1 MNNNSIEETRHL
13 DDLKHVLK
21 IMRTTICLLFFSIM
35 FISASNSFS
44 QGLIDRL
51 EAASIKEVCKEIEK
65 NSDFIF
71 VFSDASEKLMDKKV
85 TINTKSENIEEVL
98 NMIFV
103 NTGLNYKILDKQV
116 VIYEAAQNDVN
127 AATNDSRSSIQEEQ
141 QKRRISGTIT
151 DEEGVP
157 IIGANIIE
165 VGTTNGTISD
175 IDGNFA
181 LDVSEAATI
190 RISYIG
196 YVSQEV
202 KTDNR
207 TSYSIT
213 LEEDAQTLEDLVV
226 IGYGSM
232 KKRDITGSI
241 TSITSEDITKKVPA
255 NVYEALQGQA
265 PGVQVVMGSGQPG
278 ETATIK
284 IRGTSTFSAEG
295 VKPLYIVD
303 GAPLESIDG
312 INPSDIESIEVLKD
326 AASASIYGSRSA
338 NGVILITTKG
348 GAKER
353 PSLDIKYNHGW
364 GQLSHKLPQANRSDR
379 RIYDIKRREYFL
391 ANGMSGNANESIQMI
406 QDSLNV
412 FFNVDNDYQKMI
424 TQTAQ
429 KDQIDL
435 SIGGASDKIKY
446 YVNTGFYNE
455 TGIIPNT
462 SFQRLTTRINSDYKP
477 YDWLNMGTRLSL
489 GYSLKKGIN
498 EGQLFNAVLSRRPY
512 FSTYYPDG
520 SLVGVFNGQKNPIA
534 QIEHTTD
541 YTDAYRA
548 NFFQF
553 LEFTIVKGLTFRTN
567 INANFYLNKRNR
579 LYPSIITDEWQRS
592 NSGSSFNYLNWN
604 WLNENFFTY
613 SKSWDQHNFSAMLG
627 ASVQRWYN
635 ENEILQGINSSTDFI
650 HTMNAFAANLDLTQT
665 GTWISKHSLAS
676 VFSRITYDYAGKYL
690 FAANFRRDGSSR
702 FSENN
707 KWGNFPSISAGW
719 RFSDERFMLNSKNV
733 LDDAKIRVS
742 YGITG
747 NEAIGNYDYIY
758 SYVPSIIY
766 DGIGG
771 VSPARIAKDNLK
783 WEETKQFNTGLD
795 LSFLNGRLVITA
807 DYYNKNTD
815 GLLANYQL
823 PKESGFSYMRTNVG
837 EMNNKG
843 YEFVV
848 SGDIIRK
855 KDFTWNASFNISH
868 NKNKIIKLSEG
879 KAYLEG
885 GLWWM
890 EEGGSIGDF
899 YGYKSLGVFQY
910 DESNA
915 FSDKWEQLTPVFE
928 NGVFAYRYLLNGT
941 DYTGTVNVKKLP
953 NGKPFRGGD
962 YNWAEVEGKE
972 NGIID
977 DNDKMVLGNAMPN
990 YTGGIGSQVRY
1001 KQVTL
1006 FVSFYYSLGG
1016 KIYNDAE
1023 HNRNAFRY
1031 TGTTPAPKV
1040 IHDLWLKQGDIAT
1053 YPRPYNDEFNNARYA
1068 NSFYLE
1074 DASYVRLQNVRLSYE
1089 FTKDVLKK
1097 IKIKGLN
1104 IYGYVNNPLTWTKY
1118 SGYDPEFSSSNPL
1131 RIGKDT
1137 YRYPMKREFGLGL
1150 NINI

>member
-1 MNNNSIEETRHL
+1 MNKHSIEERGHL
-13 DDLKHVLK
+13 NNLKHALK
-21 IMRTTICLLFFSIM
+21 VMRTTLFLLFFCVL
-35 FISASNSFS
+35 FTSASNSFS
-44 QGLIDRL
+44 QELTLII
-51 EAASIKEVCKEIEK
+51 ESTSIKDVCKEIER

-71 VFSDASEKLMDKKV
+71 VFSDTSEKLVDKKV
-85 TINTKSENIEEVL
+85 DINANSKKVEEIL
-98 NMIFV
+98 DLIFM
-103 NTGLNYKILDKQV
+103 NSGLTYKILDKQI
-116 VIYEAAQNDVN
+116 VIYESNMTASVKDNKYTASTFVK
-127 AATNDSRSSIQEEQ
+127 Q
-141 QKRRISGTIT
+141 QKKQISGIVT
-151 DEEGVP
+151 DIQGEP

-165 VGTTNGTISD
+165 AGTTNGTVTD
-175 IDGNFA
+175 INGNFVLNVA
-181 LDVSEAATI
+181 DNATI
-190 RISYIG
+190 RISYLG
-196 YVSQEV
+196 YIEQNISIAG
-202 KTDNR
+202 KSSIN
-207 TSYSIT
+207 IT
-213 LEEDAQTLEDLVV
+213 LKEDTQTLEDLVV

-232 KKRDITGSI
+232 KKRDVTGSI
-241 TSITSEDITKKVPA
+241 TSITSEDITKKIPA

-284 IRGTSTFSAEG
+284 IRGTSTFSEAG

-312 INPSDIESIEVLKD
+312 INPSDIESMEILKD

-338 NGVILITTKG
+338 NGVILITTRG
-348 GAKER
+348 GVREK
-353 PSLDIKYNHGW
+353 PSFDIKYNRGW

-379 RIYDIKRREYFL
+379 REYDIKRREYFL
-391 ANGMSGNANESIQMI
+391 ANGMPGNANESIQMI
-406 QDSLNV
+406 EDSLNV

-424 TQTAQ
+424 SQTAQ

-435 SIGGASDKIKY
+435 SIGGAGDKIKY
-446 YVNTGFYNE
+446 FVNTGFFNE
-455 TGIIPNT
+455 KGIIPNT
-462 SFQRLTTRINSDYKP
+462 SFQRLTTRVNSDYEP
-477 YDWLNMGTRLSL
+477 YKWLNMGTRLSL

-498 EGQLFNAVLSRRPY
+498 EGQLLNAMLSRRPY

-520 SLVGVFNGQKNPIA
+520 TLVGIFNGQRNPIA

-541 YTDAYRA
+541 YTDAYTA

-553 LEFTIVKGLTFRTN
+553 MEFGIAKNLKFRTN
-567 INANFYLNKRNR
+567 INANFYLNKRKR

-592 NSGSSFNYLNWN
+592 NSGGSFNYLNWN
-604 WLNENFFTY
+604 WLSENFFTY
-613 SKSWDQHNFSAMLG
+613 SNTWDQHNLGAMLG
-627 ASVQRWYN
+627 ASIQKWYN

-650 HTMNAFAANLDLTQT
+650 YTMNAFAANLDLTQT
-665 GTWISKHSLAS
+665 GSWISKHSLAS
-676 VFSRITYDYAGKYL
+676 IFSRITYDYRGKYL

-719 RFSDERFMLNSKNV
+719 RFSDELFMKKAKSV
-733 LDDAKIRVS
+733 LDDGKIRVS

-758 SYVPSIIY
+758 SYIPSIIY

-783 WEETKQFNTGLD
+783 WEETKQLNTGLD
-795 LSFLNGRLVITA
+795 LSFFNSRLIITA

-843 YEFVV
+843 YELMV

-855 KDFTWNASFNISH
+855 SDLTWNASFNISY

-879 KAYLEG
+879 KSYLEG

-899 YGYKSLGVFQY
+899 YGYKNLGVFQY

-928 NGVFAYRYLLNGT
+928 NGVFAYKYLLNGS
-941 DYTGTVNVKKLP
+941 DYSGTVNVKKLP
-953 NGKPFRGGD
+953 NGKAFRGGD
-962 YNWAEVEGKE
+962 YNWAEIGGEE

-977 DNDKMVLGNAMPN
+977 DNDKMVIGNAMPK
-990 YTGGIGSQVRY
+990 YTGGLSTQVRY

-1023 HNRNAFRY
+1023 HNRNAFRF
-1031 TGTTPAPKV
+1031 TGTTPSPKV
-1040 IHDLWLKQGDIAT
+1040 IHDLWLKQGDISN

-1074 DASYVRLQNVRLSYE
+1074 DGSYIRLQNVRMSYE
-1089 FTKDVLKK
+1089 FEKEILKK
-1097 IKIKGLN
+1097 LRLKGLS
-1104 IYGYVNNPLTWTKY
+1104 IYGYINNPLTWTKY

-1131 RIGKDT
+1131 QIGKDT